1 MAIEITERTGAKRPR
16 RSGAGAPGGGAKRG
30 SYDRGFMARVMNS
43 VNYEQF
49 KEDNPDVDITKA
61 VYNDILVK
69 GIDGDYGRR
78 AKPKRK
84 STQRET
90 QREIQR
96 RAMEK
101 RDKTEYQNKGGIVGK
116 KPKFMKGGSYKGKS
130 HMYAAGGMVK
140 ELKI

>member
-1 MAIEITERTGAKRPR
+1 MAIDVTKKKGR

-30 SYDRGFMARVMNS
+30 SYDRGLVARVLNS
-43 VNYEQF
+43 VNYGQF
-49 KEDNPDVDITKA
+49 MEDNPNAGITKA
-61 VYNDILVK
+61 GYNDILVK
-69 GIDGDYGRR
+69 GPDGDYGRME
-78 AKPKRK
+78 KPK
-84 STQRET
+84 ET
-90 QREIQR
+90 QREKQK

-101 RDKTEYQNKGGIVGK
+101 RDKTEYQNKGGVVGK

>member
-30 SYDRGFMARVMNS
+30 SYDRGFIARVMNS

-49 KEDNPDVDITKA
+49 KEDNPDVDITRA
-61 VYNDILVK
+61 GYNDILVR

-78 AKPKRK
+78 SPRKP
-84 STQRET
+84 TQRD
-90 QREIQR
+90 IQK

-140 ELKI
+140 ELKM